1 LYVSFTDHDDASGGA
16 LTIQWELS
24 DIGCRGTVLVN
35 PAFQCGRQYVS
46 TSKDGGRTWSRFSP
60 MDTAT
65 YAAYGTGGFSGGPV
79 AAHGV
84 LATAYSASGPG
95 CNACVVFETSTDG
108 GAHWA
113 QHRTPATVLPPELT
127 TLDASLLFQP
137 YVAADP
143 SKAGRYAV
151 AVFNP
156 DRTQLLV
163 YLTADSGL
171 TWSGPARLTTPSAQA
186 LYLPWIAYGPTGALG
201 AVWRAEYADG
211 TYSAWEALSPAGG
224 TSFAPPVQLSSAR
237 SPGPAYQLAGDDA
250 SSVTLGATA
259 LYGAWG
265 DRRGGSLGIHV
276 ASYEFARSVQRVDR
290 QRAPGARQSRSTG

>member
-1 LYVSFTDHDDASGGA
+1 
-16 LTIQWELS
+16 
-24 DIGCRGTVLVN
+24 
-35 PAFQCGRQYVS
+35 
-46 TSKDGGRTWSRFSP
+46 
-60 MDTAT
+60 
-65 YAAYGTGGFSGGPV
+65 V

-95 CNACVVFETSTDG
+95 CSACVVFETSRDG

-113 QHRTPATVLPPELT
+113 QHRTPAGVLPAQLT

-143 SKAGRYAV
+143 SRAGRYAV

-156 DRTQLLV
+156 DRTQLLAYV
-163 YLTADSGL
+163 TADSGR
-171 TWSGPARLTTPSAQA
+171 TWSGPARLTAPSSQA

-201 AVWRAEYADG
+201 ALWRAGYADG
-211 TYSAWEALSPAGG
+211 TYSAWAAVSPAGG
-224 TSFAPPVQLSSAR
+224 TKFASPVELSSTR
-237 SPGPAYQLAGDDA
+237 SPGPAYALAGDDA

-265 DRRGGSLGIHV
+265 DRRGGSLGIHFGR
-276 ASYEFARSVQRVDR
+276 YEW
-290 QRAPGARQSRSTG
+290 APGARRSQSTG